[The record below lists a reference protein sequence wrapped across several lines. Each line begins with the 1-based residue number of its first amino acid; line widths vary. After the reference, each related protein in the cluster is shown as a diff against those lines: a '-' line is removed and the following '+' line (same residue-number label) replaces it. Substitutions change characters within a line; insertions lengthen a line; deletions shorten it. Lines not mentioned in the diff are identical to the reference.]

1 MSLQFLLLFM
11 SNKTTS
17 KANLIIKVCY
27 LIVFFVDMAKA
38 IIILLSVILIG
49 HTINSKLSKWITIA
63 CMLHV
68 FQHCFKC

>member
-38 IIILLSVILIG
+38 IIILLPVIFIRK
-49 HTINSKLSKWITIA
+49 TINSKLSKWIAIA
-63 CMLHV
+63 CMLQI
-68 FQHCFKC
+68 FRHCFKC